1 MDGKIL
7 NGLSEIVSELTQ
19 TAQSIN
25 MDTDFVNDCN
35 LSSFQ
40 MAMFF
45 CEVESRYGIIID
57 DFVKYRCASLLVE
70 MIVEK
75 VGDENG

>member
-1 MDGKIL
+1 MDEKIL

-19 TAQSIN
+19 TVQSIN

-45 CEVESRYGIIID
+45 CEVEERFDLTIE
-57 DFVKYRCASLLVE
+57 DFIKYRKAAAIVK
-70 MIVEK
+70 MIAEK
-75 VGDENG
+75 GGNQNE